1 MRSNSHYLQKLIIE
15 AVRVIRRH
23 WCLIAH
29 AIWAAFSPVING
41 IYMLQPSEIARH
53 LSLVRHGIRTRLD
66 EIKRR
71 EIDRL
76 VDLHHRLDKVE
87 HPQEPRQRANVFR
100 FVLFTCNCFCFPVV
114 FTIFLMTSLE

>member
-1 MRSNSHYLQKLIIE
+1 MPHSPYSLGNLVIQNIVFYSKLQQKSI
-15 AVRVIRRH
+15 
-23 WCLIAH
+23 CL
-29 AIWAAFSPVING
+29 F
-41 IYMLQPSEIARH
+41 QPSEIARH

-87 HPQEPRQRANVFR
+87 HPQEPGQRANVFR
-100 FVLFTCNCFCFPVV
+100 LVLFTCY
-114 FTIFLMTSLE
+114 